1 MFIDVL
7 CRAVSRTFRTATVC
21 VLVAFTCDTG
31 DAAHAR
37 SRTAQWCAWDSGIDE
52 FNCSFYTHRQCMEN
66 AWGNGG
72 LCVPSP
78 RGSRRL
84 LPGRR
89 FCHSMREGERI
100 DRYPGYV
107 ELMSGPLLPSGLAR
121 SK

>member
-37 SRTAQWCAWDSGIDE
+37 SRTAQWCAWDSGIDG

-72 LCVPSP
+72 LWVPSP
-78 RGSRRL
+78 RRL
-84 LPGRR
+84 CRSAAASPVAAQPPHYRP
-89 FCHSMREGERI
+89 SAPTPAIRI
-100 DRYPGYV
+100 DI
-107 ELMSGPLLPSGLAR
+107 
-121 SK
+121 